1 MEIRIMSRPAKL
13 LFALI
18 AALMFTSGAVAAEK
32 ADSILNARKKAE
44 FDQQA
49 ESVRTQM
56 RTGGRYEFVNAH
68 ERTVI
73 ERRLDQMAAMF
84 ERHSD
89 GSDVNDQELVD
100 VLNAQEEINA
110 ILTKKDGKRLICT
123 RSAPTG
129 SHRPVNNCIS
139 YRDREKSRKASGEFF
154 KDGNPRTHDKSFNG
168 SRE

>member
-1 MEIRIMSRPAKL
+1 MEFPVMSRPAKL
-13 LFALI
+13 LLALI
-18 AALMFTSGAVAAEK
+18 AALMFAGGAVAADK
-32 ADSILNARKKAE
+32 PDNILNARKKAE

-49 ESVRTQM
+49 DSVRTQM

-73 ERRLDQMAAMF
+73 ERRLDQMASMF
-84 ERHSD
+84 DRHAD
-89 GSDVNDQELVD
+89 GSNVNDQELVD
-100 VLNAQEEINA
+100 LLNAQEEINA

-139 YRDREKSRKASGEFF
+139 YRDREKSRKQSSEFF
-154 KDGNPRTHDKSFNG
+154 KDGNTRSHDKSFNG
-168 SRE
+168 QRE